1 MSTRPQ
7 ANRSPEHW
15 GPDARLRALRLCPL
29 FRDWPEARLTEV
41 AAIARA
47 RSYARGTDIGTH
59 HHPRSR
65 DVIIVA
71 AGGVEISSG
80 SVEGKR
86 FVLGLASAPEVL
98 ALVLLLS
105 DVRLPYDF
113 RAYADSVLL
122 HLPCDALTAIL
133 DAEPILWRDVALLLC
148 TRHGDSLRLLHDQT
162 LGTLEQRMAATL
174 AHLGRIHGIAAGG
187 GTELGLRL
195 PQEQLGAMLG
205 VTRQSVNRVLRDME
219 RAGVIAIDYNRITI
233 RDAAALDGI
242 AARVA

>member
-1 MSTRPQ
+1 MSTSTP
-7 ANRSPEHW
+7 AKRSPEHW
-15 GPDARLRALRLCPL
+15 GPDERLRALRLCPL
-29 FRDWPEARLTEV
+29 FRDWPEARLIEV

-59 HHPRSR
+59 DPRSR
-65 DVIIVA
+65 DVIVVA

-80 SVEGKR
+80 SAEGKR
-86 FVLGLASAPEVL
+86 FVLGLAGAHDVL

-105 DVRLPYDF
+105 EVRLPYDL

-174 AHLGRIHGIAAGG
+174 AHLGRIHGIAAEG

-242 AARVA
+242 AARGA

>member
-1 MSTRPQ
+1 MSTSPRAKP
-7 ANRSPEHW
+7 SPEHW
-15 GPDARLRALRLCPL
+15 GPDERLRALRLCPL
-29 FRDWPEARLTEV
+29 FRDWPEARLIEV

-47 RSYARGTDIGTH
+47 RSYARGSDIGTH
-59 HHPRSR
+59 DPGRR
-65 DVIIVA
+65 DVIVVA

-80 SVEGKR
+80 SAAGKR
-86 FVLGLASAPEVL
+86 FVLGLAGAHEAL
-98 ALVLLLS
+98 AFVLLLS
-105 DVRLPYDF
+105 KVRLPYDL

-133 DAEPILWRDVALLLC
+133 DAEPILWRDVAMLLC

-162 LGTLEQRMAATL
+162 LGSLEQRMAATL
-174 AHLGRIHGIAAGG
+174 AHLGRIHGIAAEG

-242 AARVA
+242 AARGP

>member
-1 MSTRPQ
+1 MSTRPR
-7 ANRSPEHW
+7 ADNSPGHW
-15 GPDARLRALRLCPL
+15 GPDERLRALRLCPL
-29 FRDWPEARLTEV
+29 FRDWPEARLVEV
-41 AAIARA
+41 ADIARA
-47 RSYARGTDIGTH
+47 RTYARGADV
-59 HHPRSR
+59 PARRR
-65 DVIIVA
+65 DVIVVA

-80 SVEGKR
+80 SAAGKR
-86 FVLGLASAPEVL
+86 FVLGLAGPHEAL

-105 DVRLPYDF
+105 EVRLPYDL

-162 LGTLEQRMAATL
+162 LGSLEQRMAATL
-174 AHLGRIHGIAAGG
+174 AHLARIHGIEVAGG
-187 GTELGLRL
+187 IEVGLRL

-205 VTRQSVNRVLRDME
+205 VTRQSVNRVLRDMA
-219 RAGVIAIDYNRITI
+219 RAGVIDIDYNRITI

-242 AARVA
+242 AARQA